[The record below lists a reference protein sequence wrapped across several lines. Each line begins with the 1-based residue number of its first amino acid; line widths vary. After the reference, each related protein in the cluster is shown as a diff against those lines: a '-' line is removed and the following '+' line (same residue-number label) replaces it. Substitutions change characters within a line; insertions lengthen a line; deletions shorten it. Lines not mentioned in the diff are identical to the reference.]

1 MTSGGGGEKA
11 ISLIN
16 GKTFMEAALIVSEA
30 RPQKK
35 KGGELQGQKR
45 RNRSR

>member
-1 MTSGGGGEKA
+1 MTSGAEAEKA

-16 GKTFMEAALIVSEA
+16 GKTFMERALIVSEA

-35 KGGELQGQKR
+35 KGGDFKGR

>member
-1 MTSGGGGEKA
+1 MTSNAEAEKA

-16 GKTFMEAALIVSEA
+16 GKTFMERALIVSEA

-35 KGGELQGQKR
+35 RGGEFKGR
-45 RNRSR
+45 GDRGR